1 MAGRALSVTLDGL
14 TGRVIEVEADMV
26 GGIPTTVIVGLPD
39 ASVSEARDRC
49 RSAVVNSGA
58 PWPDQRVTV
67 NLAPSTLPKSGSHYD
82 LAIAMAVLA
91 AQKAVAPETLS
102 GTAFVGELALDG
114 RLRAAPGVLP
124 ATLAAADGGCSHVV
138 VPEVNVPEAELVD
151 GITVTGV
158 RSLRQLVA
166 MMTGEEQPDDPPV
179 PPLEAS
185 GAQPWGS
192 SERLARLDLA
202 DVAGHEDVRLA
213 VLAAAVGGHHLAMV
227 GPPGVGKTML
237 AQRLPGLLPDLERQD
252 AIEVSAVHSVAGL
265 LPSDTPLLTRPP
277 FLDPHHTASAAA
289 IVGGG
294 SRQVRPGAMSL
305 AHRGVLFLDEAPEFA
320 SNVLEALR
328 QPLESGR
335 VVVARA
341 AQTAV
346 YPARFQL
353 VLASN
358 PCPCGQAASLDG
370 SCRCTPA
377 MRRRYGEKLSG
388 PIRDRIDIRRT
399 LTAPTRPELAA
410 SVAPGRG
417 TAELAERVRL
427 ARERQHER
435 YADTPWRLNAD
446 VPGPELRRQWPV
458 AESARLLLERNLRSD
473 RLNPRSAD
481 RVLRLA
487 WSIADLLGH
496 DRPTDEDVR
505 TALSL
510 RSDLPLDASMR
521 ELVSAE

>member
-1 MAGRALSVTLDGL
+1 MSGRVVSVTLDGL
-14 TGRVIEVEADMV
+14 TGRAIEVEADVV
-26 GGIPTTVIVGLPD
+26 GGLPGTVIVGLPD
-39 ASVSEARDRC
+39 ATVNEARDRC
-49 RSAVVNSGA
+49 KSAVVNSGA
-58 PWPDQRVTV
+58 PWPDQRITI

-91 AQKAVAPETLS
+91 AQKAVPMEALV

-114 RLRAAPGVLP
+114 RLRAVPGVLP
-124 ATLAAADGGCSHVV
+124 ATLAAAEAGCTHVV

-151 GITVTGV
+151 GISVTGV
-158 RSLRQLVA
+158 RSLRHLVA
-166 MMTGEEQPDDPPV
+166 LITGEEVPDDPPV
-179 PPLEAS
+179 PPIEPPAV
-185 GAQPWGS
+185 APWGS
-192 SERLARLDLA
+192 AARLSGLDLA

-213 VLAAAVGGHHLAMV
+213 VLVAAVGGHHLSMV

-237 AQRLPGLLPDLERQD
+237 AQRLPGLLPELERQD
-252 AIEVSAVHSVAGL
+252 AIEVSAVHSVAGM
-265 LPSDTPLLTRPP
+265 LPSDVPLLTRPP

-320 SNVLEALR
+320 VNVLEALR

-335 VVVARA
+335 IVVARSA
-341 AQTAV
+341 RTVV

-353 VLASN
+353 VMAAN
-358 PCPCGQAASLDG
+358 PCPCGQAASLDS

-377 MRRRYGEKLSG
+377 MRRRYGERISG

-410 SVAPGRG
+410 TVSAGRG
-417 TAELAERVRL
+417 SVELAHRVL
-427 ARERQHER
+427 EARARQGR
-435 YADTPWRLNAD
+435 RFAGTPWRTNAE
-446 VPGPELRRQWPV
+446 VPGTELRKAWPV
-458 AESARLLLERNLRSD
+458 TDDARLLLD
-473 RLNPRSAD
+473 RQLHADKLNPRSAD

-487 WSIADLLGH
+487 WSVADLHGH
-496 DRPTDEDVR
+496 DLPDSDDVR
-505 TALSL
+505 TALNL
-510 RSDLPLDASMR
+510 RSDLPLDAAMR
-521 ELVSAE
+521 SLVAA